1 MVSNYYSYYVTKDGE
16 VFNKFGKLIRSSDN
30 GRGYLTV
37 NINTDRGR
45 VCKAVHRLVAEVY
58 LLNPY
63 HFSDVD
69 HVDGVRLNNSV
80 DNLRWVSHSE
90 NIKHSYSLGNRS
102 AKGVRNSRALLTE
115 DEVRD
120 IKLLISIGYRRR
132 CLVLF
137 GYPSGS
143 VAGILSGKNWAEVH

>member
-1 MVSNYYSYYVTKDGE
+1 MISNYYSYHVTKDGE
-16 VFNKFGKLIRSSDN
+16 VFNKFGKLIKSSDN

-58 LLNPY
+58 LPNPY

-69 HVDGVRLNNSV
+69 HIDGVRLNNSV

-90 NIKHSYSLGNRS
+90 NIKH
-102 AKGVRNSRALLTE
+102 
-115 DEVRD
+115 
-120 IKLLISIGYRRR
+120 
-132 CLVLF
+132 
-137 GYPSGS
+137 P
-143 VAGILSGKNWAEVH
+143 